1 MGSFAKNLA
10 LLIFI
15 NLLWGFIPIPAIG
28 LFSRYSLFTILV
40 MRFLCAGILMFL
52 VAFIL
57 ALKSNKNNPQMKQE
71 YKIGL
76 RKYLEYM
83 KSPNSKFFNKSQ
95 LFYLALLSMF
105 GMTFQII
112 FFFLAL
118 NTLGAAVSMIGFP
131 IGILLIAIYA
141 SISGEEDVTPFK
153 ILYIALLM
161 VVIWIFYFVYAEQA
175 KASGVEAGYSFFEF
189 LYAPLYGI
197 FLAIF
202 YAGSEKDRYSQA
214 ELKVIR
220 HNSNYKLIRM
230 IFKVATIMIFTSVFT
245 IPLVWIL
252 SFLPTSESVHTMALQ
267 FFADFPKYVSLF
279 SDVDFYIISIGATF
293 VPYVIYFYLEGTW
306 QSSNLAFENW
316 VSILGLLEPV
326 FSLIFGVWL
335 LKEQFMPFGFVMII
349 ILTIAAIIMR
359 YIDETENKI
368 IAIVLIKH
376 KKVHIG
382 DFFKNL
388 YELRD
393 CQSIHTALGPYDFI
407 MEVKLSSQK
416 RFYKL
421 IKQKIPTI
429 FGSAL
434 EDLQVLFIEKT
445 IFDRNIEK

>member
-1 MGSFAKNLA
+1 MASFVKNFA

-28 LFSRYSLFTILV
+28 LFSRYSLFTILL

-52 VAFIL
+52 VAFML
-57 ALKSNKNNPQMKQE
+57 ALKANKKNPKLKQE
-71 YKIGL
+71 YKIGF
-76 RKYLEYM
+76 RKYLEYI
-83 KSPNSKFFNKSQ
+83 KSPNSKFFKKSQ
-95 LFYLALLSMF
+95 FLYLALLSMF

-118 NTLGAAVSMIGFP
+118 NP
-131 IGILLIAIYA
+131 IGILLIAIFA
-141 SISGEEDVTPFK
+141 SVSGEEDVTPFK

-161 VVIWIFYFVYAEQA
+161 VVIWIFFFVYSEQA
-175 KASGVEAGYSFFEF
+175 KAMGADAAYSFFEF
-189 LYAPLYGI
+189 LYAPLFGI

-202 YAGSEKDRYSQA
+202 YAGSEKDRYSEA
-214 ELKVIR
+214 ELKMIR

-230 IFKVATIMIFTSVFT
+230 IFKVATIMVLTSIFT
-245 IPLVWIL
+245 IPVVWIL
-252 SFLPTSESVHTMALQ
+252 SFMPTSESIHAMVLQ
-267 FFADFPKYVSLF
+267 FFDDFSRYASLF
-279 SDVDFYIISIGATF
+279 SDLDFIIISFGATF

-306 QSSNLAFENW
+306 ESSNLAFENW

-368 IAIVLIKH
+368 IAILLIKH

-382 DFFKNL
+382 DFFKSL

-393 CQSIHTALGPYDFI
+393 CQSVHTALGPYDFI
-407 MEVKLSSQK
+407 MEIKLSSQK

-429 FGSAL
+429 FGPAL